1 MRRFKT
7 FSRLIETAEANGM
20 NKIFI
25 QRAMQVTSFNLL
37 ATDFQS
43 LDYKKEIQYLFST
56 HFFPRIDI
64 KFQDTVDAAKLN
76 TEITKLKRAN
86 KSNFEHLHKYNLKGI
101 GPGEVVLYFL
111 LNKGHLGGG
120 SSAGVDL
127 VVGQQKYEIKAVDL
141 SGDGK
146 QVFNFKT
153 GGTFNT
159 SDLIARALKMKSDVN
174 GSGEGVSKGVI
185 NKIKEQMPTE
195 WKKLEDDYRK
205 RVYDNY
211 FKNHVMIFMN
221 NKTAKIGEIIAVKT
235 VAKKDIE
242 FERVTSGVIK
252 PRVNI

>member
-1 MRRFKT
+1 MKFNK
-7 FSRLIETAEANGM
+7 FFRLMENAEAQGM
-20 NKIFI
+20 DKIFI
-25 QRAMQVTSFNLL
+25 QRAMKVTSFNFL
-37 ATDFQS
+37 AKDFES

-56 HFFPRIDI
+56 HFFPKVDI
-64 KFQDTVDAAKLN
+64 KFQDTVNAGKLN
-76 TEITKLKRAN
+76 AEILKLKRAS
-86 KSNFEHLHKYNLKGI
+86 KANFEYLHKYNLKGI

-120 SSAGVDL
+120 ASAGVDL
-127 VVGQQKYEIKAVDL
+127 VVGQKKYEIKAVDL
-141 SGDGK
+141 SGNGK

-185 NKIKEQMPTE
+185 NKIKEQMPAE
-195 WKKLEDDYRK
+195 WKKLENDYKK

-211 FKNHVMIFMN
+211 FKSHEIIFMN
-221 NKTAKIGEIIAVKT
+221 NKTAKIGEIIAVKNVT
-235 VAKKDIE
+235 MKDIE

-252 PRVNI
+252 PRINI